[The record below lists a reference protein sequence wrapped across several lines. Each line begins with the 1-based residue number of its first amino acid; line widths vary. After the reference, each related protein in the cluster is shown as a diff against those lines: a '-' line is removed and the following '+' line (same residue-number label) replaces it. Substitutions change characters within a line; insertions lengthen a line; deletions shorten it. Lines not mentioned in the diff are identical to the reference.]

1 MKTGLIVKLIQ
12 NASPVEAKYIV
23 RWLSKNLKIKAMEA
37 TVIGAI
43 AWAFANTP
51 SADEP
56 NMRKKL
62 GPS

>member
-1 MKTGLIVKLIQ
+1 M
-12 NASPVEAKYIV
+12 EAKYIV